1 MKRALV
7 IVLTMVIVVA
17 LISGCTASEGTPKTT
32 SEPNADTSVEQ
43 EKAPVAA
50 KTEDGEEA
58 DNSAGSDAVV
68 SGDIYREMPESIKL
82 GFITH
87 QFGHTVPEAWSE
99 GIARELEYF
108 ENVEYKD
115 FDGEAKLETQLK
127 LMEDLTNQEY
137 DVILLQSN
145 DAAAL
150 APAVAVAQEKGI
162 YVICLNLDA
171 NTKHAALVQMV
182 DYTAGQIVADKM
194 AEQLGGKG
202 NVVILEAPPGATLG
216 VNRKQ
221 GFVDRLAELYPD
233 IEIVGSQNAE
243 WAKDKAI
250 EVMNSLLQAND
261 KIDGVF
267 GINDSMAQG
276 AALAA
281 QAAGRLDEMVFWGAD
296 GDSEA
301 LEAIEQGMQ
310 TGTIYTNCYEQG
322 ATAARLAMY
331 FISSGINPA
340 DIPYTGKI
348 ELAPIPVTIDNVAE
362 IRPEDRW

>member
-1 MKRALV
+1 MVMAL
-7 IVLTMVIVVA
+7 LAACST
-17 LISGCTASEGTPKTT
+17 SEGAMQSSEGSSGEVYKTM
-32 SEPNADTSVEQ
+32 P
-43 EKAPVAA
+43 
-50 KTEDGEEA
+50 
-58 DNSAGSDAVV
+58 DN
-68 SGDIYREMPESIKL
+68 IKI

-99 GIARELEYF
+99 GIARELAYF

-137 DVILLQSN
+137 DVILLQSI
-145 DAAAL
+145 DAAAV
-150 APAVAVAQEKGI
+150 APAVQAAEEKGI
-162 YVICLNLDA
+162 YVICLNLDVSV
-171 NTKHAALVQMV
+171 KHTALVQMV
-182 DYTAGQIVADKM
+182 DYTAGQIVADKI
-194 AEQLGGKG
+194 AESIGGEG

-216 VNRKQ
+216 TNRKQ
-221 GFVDRLAELYPD
+221 GFVDRLEEKYPD
-233 IEIVGSQNAE
+233 IKIVASQDAE
-243 WAKDKAI
+243 WTKDKAI
-250 EVMNSLLQAND
+250 EVMNSMLQAND

-281 QAAGRLDEMVFWGAD
+281 QAAGRLDEMVIWGAD

-301 LEAIEQGMQ
+301 LEAIEQGLQ

-331 FISSGINPA
+331 FVSSGISPA
-340 DIPYTGKI
+340 DIHYTGKI
-348 ELAPIPVTIDNVAE
+348 ELAPIPVTIDNVDD